1 MRAGSTAAAWTSLAK
16 AAAQSE
22 SVKIQEYLVHSA
34 PAPQPGHAACAQELC
49 TVLLPTGGVTA
60 AQPFSRQHLKA

>member
-22 SVKIQEYLVHSA
+22 SLKKQEYVVHSA
-34 PAPQPGHAACAQELC
+34 PTPQSGHAACVQE
-49 TVLLPTGGVTA
+49 VVPTSGVTA
-60 AQPFSRQHLKA
+60 AQLFSHQQ

>member
-22 SVKIQEYLVHSA
+22 SLKKQEYVVHSA
-34 PAPQPGHAACAQELC
+34 PTPQSGHAACVQELC
-49 TVLLPTGGVTA
+49 TLLVPTSGVTA
-60 AQPFSRQHLKA
+60 AQLFSH

>member
-22 SVKIQEYLVHSA
+22 SLRIQAYLVHSA
-34 PAPQPGHAACAQELC
+34 PTPQPGHAACVQELC
-49 TVLLPTGGVTA
+49 MVQLPTGGVTA
-60 AQPFSRQHLKA
+60 AQPFTHQH